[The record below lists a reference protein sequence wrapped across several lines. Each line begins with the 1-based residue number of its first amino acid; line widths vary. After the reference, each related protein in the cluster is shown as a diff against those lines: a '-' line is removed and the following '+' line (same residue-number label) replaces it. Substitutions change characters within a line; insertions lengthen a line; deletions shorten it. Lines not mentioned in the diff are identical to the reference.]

1 MKNNIK
7 EFIEAIPKAPE
18 SINKSEHHV
27 MLQDYLDEALPE
39 EVYDP
44 VKPVDKLV
52 SRAYIYP
59 DIWLGRAIKE
69 ILQNPDDDILLK
81 ETKLFYFLEEFYS
94 KCKHYSSLEQ
104 TEELFNLAIECSL
117 ESRDVEDFLAGVYP
131 DYIDIL

>member
-18 SINKSEHHV
+18 DINKSEHHV
-27 MLQDYLDEALPE
+27 MLQDYLDKALPE
-39 EVYDP
+39 EAYDT

-52 SRAYIYP
+52 SKAYIYP

-69 ILQNPDDDILLK
+69 ILQNPDNDILLK
-81 ETKLFYFLEEFYS
+81 ETKLFCFLEEFYGH
-94 KCKHYSSLEQ
+94 CSSFLSTER
-104 TEELFNLAIECSL
+104 TEELFNLAIEYSL

-131 DYIDIL
+131 DYIDVL